1 MGTSSDSELV
11 HPGEPGVLVNG
22 ETAAAP
28 QVVFCG
34 ATAWAGT
41 ELVQFQQAGRGKPLV
56 MLAPGAEAGTEPRLA
71 QALANRFR
79 VVLPTITLRHGAEPA
94 TPVGETI
101 ERLLDTLGFGR
112 VVLVATPPYASAA
125 LAYALTDAER
135 VERLVIFIDDR
146 IRTGSSISILSD
158 HLAGAGVAL
167 AALAWPD
174 SQQDG
179 VRDACVTAVID
190 EVTTFLCP

>member
-1 MGTSSDSELV
+1 MATSPDSGLIHSTEVGTSAKGGT
-11 HPGEPGVLVNG
+11 P
-22 ETAAAP
+22 AATHVAF
-28 QVVFCG
+28 VG
-34 ATAWAGT
+34 ATAWAGS
-41 ELVQFQQAGRGKPLV
+41 ELVEFQQAGRGKPLL

-146 IRTGSSISILSD
+146 IRTGSSISIVSD
-158 HLAGAGVAL
+158 RLADAGVAL

-174 SQQDG
+174 SQQDS
-179 VRDACVTAVID
+179 VRDTCVTAVID
-190 EVTTFLCP
+190 ELTSFLSA